1 MSEPLEP
8 PFSTFVRMS
17 KTVFYSYHARTSF
30 IRIDE
35 SILERRF
42 RIQPFVFSISGGLS
56 ILLLWLKQARAIWKH
71 RHEIDVFFSMFAG
84 YHTLVPC
91 LFARWLKKPHIII
104 AGGIDCVSYPSA
116 DYGNFHKPFLARIT
130 SFSFRTCSFIA
141 PISEYLVRSENR
153 YATGDPVGQGI
164 LNMVPNLR
172 TPIKVVHNGFWL
184 DRWYPDAEPRKMGTF
199 LTIASNL
206 DHPSRVRIKGIDLI
220 LQTAALCPQFHFT
233 IIGKDAPE
241 GFTHLSN
248 VTVLP
253 FQPYESLRT
262 VYCRHSHYLQLSMSE
277 GFGNTLAE
285 AMLCGC
291 VPVGS
296 QTGAI
301 PMIVADTGY
310 LLGTKD
316 PAMLTSLLE
325 LAVSEYTP
333 QQGEKARTRILDN
346 FGIERRERE
355 LMEVLNTLVV
365 DANRGHE

>member
-1 MSEPLEP
+1 MPEPLEP
-8 PFSTFVRMS
+8 AFSTFVRMS

-56 ILLLWLKQARAIWKH
+56 IPLLWLKQARSIWRH
-71 RHEIDVFFSMFAG
+71 RREIDLFFSMFAG

-91 LFARWLKKPHIII
+91 LFARWFKKPHIIV

-116 DYGNFHKPFLARIT
+116 DYGNFHKPLLARIT
-130 SFSFRTCSFIA
+130 AFSFRTCSFIA
-141 PISEYLVRSENR
+141 PISEYLVRSENQ
-153 YATGDPVGQGI
+153 YAAGDPVGQGI

-184 DRWYPDAEPRKMGTF
+184 DRWYPDAEPRKVGTF
-199 LTIASNL
+199 ITIASNL
-206 DHPSRVRIKGIDLI
+206 DHPSRVRIKGIDLV
-220 LQTAALCPQFHFT
+220 LQVAALCPQFHFT

-241 GFTHLSN
+241 GFTQLSN

-253 FQPYESLRT
+253 FQPYESLRQ

-285 AMLCGC
+285 SMLCGC

-296 QTGAI
+296 RAGAI
-301 PMIVADTGY
+301 PMIVGDAGY
-310 LLGTKD
+310 LLDRKD
-316 PAMLTSLLE
+316 AAQLKGLLE
-325 LAVSEYTP
+325 LAVAEYSME
-333 QQGEKARTRILDN
+333 QGMASRQRILQQ
-346 FGIERRERE
+346 FGIDRRQDA
-355 LMEVLNTLVV
+355 LMEVINGLLPAE
-365 DANRGHE
+365 ANRT